1 MASAAPPSL
10 PPLIRTVFR
19 GTNWSKLAYQPQ
31 PTRVYPSERIATLIP
46 HDKPTWSVRSLLP
59 TTGDIEAASREIT
72 REKLH
77 HLLRLSAL
85 PLPKD
90 GKQEDK
96 MLETLRRQV
105 HFVKQVQSVETEGV
119 EPLVCIR
126 DETAEYAE
134 SNTLGLE
141 QMRPWLEREDVDRNR
156 TVRMRKT
163 MKKWW
168 RTWDVFKLGKDCGL
182 TFPRTQGRYFVVKR
196 KGNRSD
202 EEVIEAGRARHRV
215 RYEQMVMKNQA
226 KGGSAPMRRVEGVRL
241 HKQTSISTRERIWR
255 EDPYK

>member
-1 MASAAPPSL
+1 
-10 PPLIRTVFR
+10 
-19 GTNWSKLAYQPQ
+19 
-31 PTRVYPSERIATLIP
+31 
-46 HDKPTWSVRSLLP
+46 
-59 TTGDIEAASREIT
+59 
-72 REKLH
+72 
-77 HLLRLSAL
+77 
-85 PLPKD
+85 
-90 GKQEDK
+90 